1 MLTVET
7 QVADGD
13 WDPLIGWEALASRAV
28 AAALAETPHG
38 GLANGDFVVEVSVKL
53 TSDAE
58 VHALNRAYRQKD
70 KPTNVLS
77 FPMVQRDLL
86 ISLANSDDGEALLG
100 DIVLASGVVIAE
112 AADKAVPVAEHAAHL
127 VVHGTL
133 HLLGYDHETD
143 DEAERMET
151 LERAACAAL
160 GHGDPYAVRES

>member
-1 MLTVET
+1 
-7 QVADGD
+7 
-13 WDPLIGWEALASRAV
+13 
-28 AAALAETPHG
+28 
-38 GLANGDFVVEVSVKL
+38 
-53 TSDAE
+53 
-58 VHALNRAYRQKD
+58 
-70 KPTNVLS
+70 VLS

-86 ISLANSDDGEALLG
+86 IGLANSDDGEALLG

-112 AADKAVPVAEHAAHL
+112 AAERAVPVAEHAAHL

-160 GHGDPYAVRES
+160 GYGDPYAVRES